1 MLKEYLEK
9 TYGRNEPIFINE
21 IRLEGVKDNSLRQS
35 FTRMV
40 KAGELAHFDTG
51 VYYLPNSSRL
61 LKKSYLD
68 PMKVIM
74 RKYIKNSDE
83 TYGYFSG
90 AAFANQLG
98 LTSQMPAVLEI
109 VSNRET
115 TKGRILTVGTQKLR
129 LKCSTIPITDENAGL
144 LQFLNAISQA
154 EKYSE
159 LTDEETGRVL
169 RKYARQQ
176 NYSRKLLSLA
186 LPALTGNTAKKLIE
200 WGIIYE
206 FAS

>member
-1 MLKEYLEK
+1 MEWKGVDECMLKEYLEK

-21 IRLEGVKDNSLRQS
+21 IRLEGVNDNSLRQS

-83 TYGYFSG
+83 TYGY
-90 AAFANQLG
+90 
-98 LTSQMPAVLEI
+98 
-109 VSNRET
+109 
-115 TKGRILTVGTQKLR
+115 
-129 LKCSTIPITDENAGL
+129 
-144 LQFLNAISQA
+144 
-154 EKYSE
+154 
-159 LTDEETGRVL
+159 
-169 RKYARQQ
+169 
-176 NYSRKLLSLA
+176 LSL
-186 LPALTGNTAKKLIE
+186 IH
-200 WGIIYE
+200 I
-206 FAS
+206 

>member
-9 TYGRNEPIFINE
+9 TYGCNEPIFIKE
-21 IRLEGVKDNSLRQS
+21 IRLEGVNDNSLRQS
-35 FTRMV
+35 FNRMV
-40 KAGELAHFDTG
+40 KAGELVHFDTG

-61 LKKSYLD
+61 LANSYLD

-74 RKYIKNSDE
+74 RKYIRNSEE

-90 AAFANQLG
+90 ASFANQLG
-98 LTSQMPAVLEI
+98 LTTQMPAVFEI
-109 VSNRET
+109 VSNREA
-115 TKGRILTVGTQKLR
+115 TKGRTLTVGTQKIR
-129 LKCSTIPITDENAGL
+129 LKCSMIPITTENAGL

-159 LTDEETGRVL
+159 LTEEETARVL
-169 RKYARQQ
+169 RDYARQQ
-176 NYSRKLLSLA
+176 NYSRELLSFVF
-186 LPALTGNTAKKLIE
+186 PALTGNTAKKLIE

>member
-21 IRLEGVKDNSLRQS
+21 IRLEGMNDNSLRQS

-98 LTSQMPAVLEI
+98 LTSQ
-109 VSNRET
+109 
-115 TKGRILTVGTQKLR
+115 RILTVGTQKLR

-176 NYSRKLLSLA
+176 NYSRELLSLA

>member
-21 IRLEGVKDNSLRQS
+21 IRLEGVNDNSLRQS

-115 TKGRILTVGTQKLR
+115 TKG
-129 LKCSTIPITDENAGL
+129 CSTIPITDENAGL

>member
-1 MLKEYLEK
+1 M
-9 TYGRNEPIFINE
+9 
-21 IRLEGVKDNSLRQS
+21 VLR
-35 FTRMV
+35 T
-40 KAGELAHFDTG
+40 
-51 VYYLPNSSRL
+51 
-61 LKKSYLD
+61 
-68 PMKVIM
+68 VIV
-74 RKYIKNSDE
+74 E
-83 TYGYFSG
+83 
-90 AAFANQLG
+90 
-98 LTSQMPAVLEI
+98 LTS
-109 VSNRET
+109 
-115 TKGRILTVGTQKLR
+115 ILISPLR
-129 LKCSTIPITDENAGL
+129 
-144 LQFLNAISQA
+144 A

>member
-1 MLKEYLEK
+1 
-9 TYGRNEPIFINE
+9 
-21 IRLEGVKDNSLRQS
+21 
-35 FTRMV
+35 
-40 KAGELAHFDTG
+40 
-51 VYYLPNSSRL
+51 
-61 LKKSYLD
+61 
-68 PMKVIM
+68 MKVIM

-115 TKGRILTVGTQKLR
+115 TKGRILTVGPQKLR